1 MKILEILGF
10 WGDFWGEWELGLE
23 LDLELD
29 FGVGWEFFVGIWGK
43 GGVGEDVSGED
54 VKLGV
59 GFLGFFA
66 GFLL

>member
-43 GGVGEDVSGED
+43 GGWGRMFRGRM
-54 VKLGV
+54 
-59 GFLGFFA
+59 
-66 GFLL
+66 